1 MNFVK
6 RDKFTSQILG
16 YNSYLAYRKI
26 TSQNLDKIKE
36 PFFLTLKLSN
46 NKHIKIK
53 SKKIKIEF
61 NSKLIN
67 FVRNFKKEQPV
78 LVKCRAAQKKDIPQ
92 LMSIVKEKNLNSRFD
107 IDKNLPKK
115 FKQQYKRVWIMNY
128 FKGKRGNSLF
138 VSYKNNSIMGFI
150 LLIKKLKSIQIDLIQ
165 TSKKFREKKVAS
177 SLINFANNQ
186 LMKNNYK
193 IIAGTKSDNLSAI
206 KMYKKLKFTQ
216 TKKISYIYHLH
227 NN

>member
-1 MNFVK
+1 
-6 RDKFTSQILG
+6 
-16 YNSYLAYRKI
+16 
-26 TSQNLDKIKE
+26 
-36 PFFLTLKLSN
+36 
-46 NKHIKIK
+46 
-53 SKKIKIEF
+53 
-61 NSKLIN
+61 
-67 FVRNFKKEQPV
+67 
-78 LVKCRAAQKKDIPQ
+78 
-92 LMSIVKEKNLNSRFD
+92 
-107 IDKNLPKK
+107 
-115 FKQQYKRVWIMNY
+115 MNY